1 MNTNTE
7 VKSLQDDAHYMTVAC
22 SYCGKEVRDYFHEEK
37 DYVWIEDG
45 TFACKE
51 CAEKLGLKPCVQCG
65 KWCKPYRL
73 NETHDGEYVCDLCLR
88 TPSLYVKCAKCGEIF
103 PRSEVTNFHNTFLCD
118 ECAEKEGMIRCDEC
132 GRYMPLEEAT
142 TVANGDTVC
151 SECLDEYY
159 AQCDECCEWYRKENM
174 YSTPDGYVCEGCR
187 DNCDYMYCEECDC
200 YHPSTEMTRVRYR
213 NYADDWEYVCDD
225 CLNNGD
231 FVKCDDC
238 GEWVHREWAHRDDYD
253 NVVCDYCYDNN
264 NYYECA
270 ECGRLINEDEQY
282 YDENTDAVYCVECY
296 DELRDNEEYDYIHSY
311 HHGAISGTVFH
322 DTDAEPTYYGNIR
335 YYGMELEVDDG
346 DRSEA
351 VEDVFY
357 ALNPNAYGVSDDT
370 YAHFEED
377 GSLSSDGFELITQP
391 MTRAYLET
399 YRPRL
404 EKAVEILSRAGFR
417 SHDARM
423 CGLHIHVSRNTL
435 SSQTIDNM
443 IYALSLFWHTCVRI
457 SRRTPYQLSSYAKSY
472 AALDENEPGD
482 TPDKVIE
489 RAKDAMRERSRYF
502 ALNTTNSDT
511 IELRICRGTLNVDTI
526 YASLD
531 FYAALIKFAETHN
544 ETDMMKMSVDD
555 FSAYLEN
562 YSDRLAA
569 YMEKRG
575 L

>member
-1 MNTNTE
+1 MNNTME
-7 VKSLQDDAHYMTVAC
+7 IKTLQDGTTISAELIEAIRNAQREYNVRELITEDEHNALIYDAIRAAFPVTEWRKRAIELMEQGLLTEDECAEVIQLRTRKC
-22 SYCGKEVRDYFHEEK
+22 IYCGKETCVAHDSDAYIDMGHGQF
-37 DYVWIEDG
+37 V
-45 TFACKE
+45 CKE
-51 CAEKLGLKPCVQCG
+51 CANEHLVQCA
-65 KWCKPYRL
+65 
-73 NETHDGEYVCDLCLR
+73 D
-88 TPSLYVKCAKCGEIF
+88 CGNWILPEN
-103 PRSEVTNFHNTFLCD
+103 SV
-118 ECAEKEGMIRCDEC
+118 
-132 GRYMPLEEAT
+132 

-151 SECLDEYY
+151 SECLDAYY
-159 AQCDECCEWYRKENM
+159 VQCDGCGEWYRKEDM
-174 YSTPDGYVCEGCR
+174 YSTPDGYICEGCR
-187 DNCDYMYCEECDC
+187 DGYDYMYCEECDC

-213 NYADDWEYVCDD
+213 NHAGAWEYVCDD
-225 CLNNGD
+225 CLNNGN

-238 GEWVHREWAHRDDYD
+238 GEWVHSGWAHRDNYD

-264 NYYECA
+264 YYCECA
-270 ECGRLINEDEQY
+270 ECGRILNEDEQY
-282 YDENTDAVYCVECY
+282 YDENTDSVYCEDCY
-296 DELRDNEEYDYIHSY
+296 NELRDNEEYDYIKSY
-311 HHGAISGTVFH
+311 HNGACSGTVFH

-346 DRSEA
+346 DRSNA

-404 EKAVEILSRAGFR
+404 EKAVKILSRADFR

-435 SSQTIDNM
+435 SPETINNM
-443 IYALSLFWHTCVRI
+443 IYAMSLFWHTCVRI

-555 FSAYLEN
+555 FNAYLKN

>member
-1 MNTNTE
+1 MNNP
-7 VKSLQDDAHYMTVAC
+7 
-22 SYCGKEVRDYFHEEK
+22 
-37 DYVWIEDG
+37 
-45 TFACKE
+45 KE
-51 CAEKLGLKPCVQCG
+51 CANAHLVQC
-65 KWCKPYRL
+65 
-73 NETHDGEYVCDLCLR
+73 TD
-88 TPSLYVKCAKCGEIF
+88 CGNWILPEN
-103 PRSEVTNFHNTFLCD
+103 S
-118 ECAEKEGMIRCDEC
+118 
-132 GRYMPLEEAT
+132 T

-151 SECLDEYY
+151 SKCLDEYY
-159 AQCDECCEWYRKENM
+159 AQCDECREWYCKDDM
-174 YSTPDGYVCEGCR
+174 YPTPDGYICKDCCDSCGYMCCDDCGC
-187 DNCDYMYCEECDC
+187 YV
-200 YHPSTEMTRVRYR
+200 PSTGMTRVRYHDR
-213 NYADDWEYVCDD
+213 ASVWEYVCDG
-225 CLNNGD
+225 CLNDGD
-231 FVKCDDC
+231 YVQCDDC
-238 GEWVHREWAHRDDYD
+238 GEWVHSEWAQGDNYD
-253 NVVCDYCYDNN
+253 NVICNYCYDNN

-270 ECGRLINEDEQY
+270 ECGHLINESEQY
-282 YDENTDAVYCVECY
+282 YDENTDAVYCETCY
-296 DELRDNEEYDYIHSY
+296 NELRDNEEFGYIHSY
-311 HHGAISGTVFH
+311 HHGALSGTVFH

-335 YYGMELEVDDG
+335 YYGIELEVDDG
-346 DRSEA
+346 DRSDA
-351 VEDVFY
+351 VKDVFY

-370 YAHFEED
+370 YAHFEAD

-404 EKAVEILSRAGFR
+404 EKAVKILSRADFH

-435 SSQTIDNM
+435 SPETINNM
-443 IYALSLFWHTCVRI
+443 IYAMSLFWHTCVRI
-457 SRRTPYQLSSYAKSY
+457 SRRTPEQLSSYAKNY
-472 AALDENEPGD
+472 AALDGNEPDD

-544 ETDMMKMSVDD
+544 ETDMMKMSVDA
-555 FSAYLEN
+555 FNAYLKS

-569 YMEKRG
+569 YMKKRG